1 MPQVEIRTRCG
12 NYRMDAVLH
21 SKGPNTLIVPD
32 GQVFHGDPFDDELC
46 SALILQTGLIEQVTR
61 FDGAMPRTT
70 ERSSQELHLA

>member
-1 MPQVEIRTRCG
+1 
-12 NYRMDAVLH
+12 MDAVLH

-46 SALILQTGLIEQVTR
+46 STLILQTGLIEQVTR

-70 ERSSQELHLA
+70 ERSSPGVFIQQRLPPKLRQW